1 MLFMYRLDSRPDGN
15 TGAVA
20 AAMTGGDNTVDG
32 ATTAT
37 GRFLRFTRF
46 SGSMCDETEE
56 TVVR

>member
-20 AAMTGGDNTVDG
+20 AAIMGGDNTVEG

-56 TVVR
+56 IVFR